1 MFDGQKNELVEL
13 PNLCWV
19 HLIYIY
25 IYCHLNRLNHPLRLV
40 RNSTVGWL

>member
-19 HLIYIY
+19 HPIYIY
-25 IYCHLNRLNHPLRLV
+25 ILPFK
-40 RNSTVGWL
+40 SFKSPASAG